1 VGGGTATPELCVS
14 SRTTTDLLKKTCK
27 SRGAKAFDFRSRPK
41 CAIGPLNDSHT
52 AANAASRSLARA
64 FGTNQMT
71 PRRLDKASQSSSRV
85 CCRIG
90 MLGWPVSSDANGEG
104 VMRSLLMVLA
114 VTMLVGGCAVTVPP
128 EHWTKSGATQET
140 FLKDYT
146 TCRNESLA
154 DRFSFSKGDLI
165 LTCMEGRG
173 YKRDSMG
180 DLFVPEEV
188 AKNGFLSPAP
198 TANSGAATAA
208 AGQDYSR
215 AVADYRNCLT
225 AHPSNQAACEGL
237 RHIMDAD
244 AQVLSG
250 SSSSPPSSNSPS
262 AK

>member
-1 VGGGTATPELCVS
+1 M
-14 SRTTTDLLKKTCK
+14 RLLLTMMA
-27 SRGAKAFDFRSRPK
+27 GA
-41 CAIGPLNDSHT
+41 
-52 AANAASRSLARA
+52 
-64 FGTNQMT
+64 
-71 PRRLDKASQSSSRV
+71 V
-85 CCRIG
+85 
-90 MLGWPVSSDANGEG
+90 
-104 VMRSLLMVLA
+104 LLS
-114 VTMLVGGCAVTVPP
+114 GCASTLQP

-146 TCRNESLA
+146 TCRNEALA
-154 DRFSFSKGDLI
+154 DRYSFSKGDPL
-165 LTCMEGRG
+165 LTCMEVRG
-173 YKRDSMG
+173 YKRDSDG

-198 TANSGAATAA
+198 TANTGAATMNPTTAA

-250 SSSSPPSSNSPS
+250 AGSPPPAPSPPGS
-262 AK
+262 K

>member
-1 VGGGTATPELCVS
+1 M
-14 SRTTTDLLKKTCK
+14 RFLLTMMA
-27 SRGAKAFDFRSRPK
+27 GA
-41 CAIGPLNDSHT
+41 
-52 AANAASRSLARA
+52 
-64 FGTNQMT
+64 
-71 PRRLDKASQSSSRV
+71 
-85 CCRIG
+85 
-90 MLGWPVSSDANGEG
+90 
-104 VMRSLLMVLA
+104 
-114 VTMLVGGCAVTVPP
+114 MLVGGCAVTVPP

-154 DRFSFSKGDLI
+154 DRFSFSKGDLL
-165 LTCMEGRG
+165 LTCMEMRG
-173 YKRDSMG
+173 YKRDSNG

-198 TANSGAATAA
+198 TANSGAATMNPTTAA

-250 SSSSPPSSNSPS
+250 SGSSPSSSNSPG